1 MMLGLQLTT
10 RVRLPHES
18 SSSRAPSPTSM
29 PPPARWSRS
38 PSARQEIRVTTGQ
51 QRILADFTTK
61 TGWTAGVGADWMF
74 MPGWSVGVEY
84 LHVDLG
90 STTLAQGV
98 SVSGGLIFP
107 PSQVTFQNKSDMVRA
122 KIDWHFN
129 PAPVVA
135 KY

>member
-1 MMLGLQLTT
+1 LGLIRPKVGGAWGNFCFYATGG
-10 RVRLPHES
+10 VAFGDVEHNY
-18 SSSRAPSPTSM
+18 
-29 PPPARWSRS
+29 
-38 PSARQEIRVTTGQ
+38 QEIRVTTGQ
-51 QRILADFTTK
+51 QRILADSTTK

-98 SVSGGLIFP
+98 SVSGGLILP
-107 PSQVTFQNKSDMVRA
+107 PSQVTFQNESDMVRA

>member
-1 MMLGLQLTT
+1 LGLIRPKVGGAWGNFFLYATGG
-10 RVRLPHES
+10 VAFGDVEHNY
-18 SSSRAPSPTSM
+18 
-29 PPPARWSRS
+29 
-38 PSARQEIRVTTGQ
+38 QEIRVTTGQ
-51 QRILADFTTK
+51 QRILADSTTK

-98 SVSGGLIFP
+98 SVSGGLILP